1 MNKNRSGKTGRMPL
15 ISFINRYKK
24 QMSVVPLCAGLA
36 ACAEGPLQ
44 SHPITPVTATV
55 PSAVVST
62 MVQTIPM
69 PPSHAPGEYNTN
81 RPYVLG
87 QNDVIS
93 VSVYLHPELS
103 APSLGTQ
110 SANGGVMVT
119 SDGTVGLPL
128 VGNVKVG
135 GLTIPQAQQHIQDVY
150 STYINNPNVTVQL
163 VAPQS
168 LRYYLLGEFASPGVK
183 YPGHALDLLD
193 ALSLGGSVNLA
204 NADLY
209 QAYVAKGTQKLP
221 IDLHALLVDGDLSQN
236 IVLDSGD
243 TIVIPPSSTE
253 DAFVFGSVGKPGAV
267 PFEAGS
273 LSLLQ
278 ALSVADMDLTNYSA
292 SKLGQIHIIRSNGNR
307 ADFII
312 VNAAKIVDG
321 QALPFQLEPGDIVFV
336 PANGLASWNQVMNL
350 LLPSLNT
357 INSILNPFVSIKYL
371 STGTLY

>member
-1 MNKNRSGKTGRMPL
+1 MDHFRSGKSDCMPL
-15 ISFINRYKK
+15 MPLINRYKK
-24 QMSVVPLCAGLA
+24 QLSVVFLCMTLA
-36 ACAEGPLQ
+36 ACAEAPMQ
-44 SHPITPVTATV
+44 SHPVTPVTATV

-62 MVQTIPM
+62 MTQTIPM
-69 PPSHAPGEYNTN
+69 PPVHAPGEYNTN

-87 QNDVIS
+87 ASDVIS

-103 APSLGTQ
+103 APSLGASTGL
-110 SANGGVMVT
+110 GGVMVT

-128 VGNVKVG
+128 VGNIDVG
-135 GLTIPQAQQHIQDVY
+135 GLTITQAQERIQNAY
-150 STYINNPNVTVQL
+150 ATYINNPNVTVQL

-168 LRYYLLGEFASPGVK
+168 LRYYLLGEFSSPGVK

-209 QAYVAKGTQKLP
+209 QAYVAKGTHKLP
-221 IDLHALLVDGDLSQN
+221 VDLHALLVNGDLSQN

-267 PFEAGS
+267 PFQAGS

-292 SKLGQIHIIRSNGNR
+292 SKLGQIHIIRSNGNT
-307 ADFII
+307 AEFII

-321 QALPFQLEPGDIVFV
+321 EAMPFQLEPGDIVFV
-336 PANGLASWNQVMNL
+336 PPNGLASWNEVMNL

-357 INSILNPFVSIKYL
+357 VNSILNPFVSIKYL
-371 STGTLY
+371 STATPF

>member
-1 MNKNRSGKTGRMPL
+1 MDKIHSGKTDPMPFRSL
-15 ISFINRYKK
+15 VNRYKK
-24 QMSVVPLCAGLA
+24 QLSVVPLCIAVS
-36 ACAEGPLQ
+36 ACAEGPMQ
-44 SHPITPVTATV
+44 SHPVPPTTATV

-69 PPSHAPGEYNTN
+69 PPAHAPGEYNTN

-87 QNDVIS
+87 ANDVIS
-93 VSVYLHPELS
+93 ITVYLHPELS
-103 APSLGTQ
+103 APPLGSTTGI
-110 SANGGVMVT
+110 GGVMVT

-128 VGNVKVG
+128 VGNINLG
-135 GLTIPQAQQHIQDVY
+135 GLTIAQAQERIQNAY
-150 STYINNPNVTVQL
+150 STYINNPSVTVQL

-168 LRYYLLGEFASPGVK
+168 LRYYLLGEFGTPGVK
-183 YPGHALDLLD
+183 YPGHVLDLLD
-193 ALSLGGSVNLA
+193 ALSLGGSVNLS

-209 QAYVAKGTQKLP
+209 QAYVAKGTHKLP
-221 IDLHALLVDGDLSQN
+221 VDLHALLVDGDLSQN
-236 IVLDSGD
+236 IVLESGD

-267 PFEAGS
+267 PFQAGS

-292 SKLGQIHIIRSNGNR
+292 SKLGQVHIIRSNGNK
-307 ADFII
+307 AHFII
-312 VNAAKIVDG
+312 VNAGKIVKG
-321 QALPFQLEPGDIVFV
+321 EALPFQLQPGDIIFV
-336 PANGLASWNQVMNL
+336 PPNGLASWNQVMNL

-357 INSILNPFVSIKYL
+357 VNSILNPFVSIKYL

>member
-1 MNKNRSGKTGRMPL
+1 MHKIRSGITNRMPL
-15 ISFINRYKK
+15 MSLVKRYKK
-24 QMSVVPLCAGLA
+24 QLSVAPLCLALA
-36 ACAEGPLQ
+36 ACAEGPMQ
-44 SHPITPVTATV
+44 SHPVAEVTATV
-55 PSAVVST
+55 PSAVTST
-62 MVQTIPM
+62 MTQTIPM
-69 PPSHAPGEYNTN
+69 PPAHAPGEYNTN
-81 RPYVLG
+81 RAYLLG
-87 QNDVIS
+87 PSDVIS

-103 APSLGTQ
+103 APSLGAQTGI
-110 SANGGVMVT
+110 GGVMVT

-128 VGNVKVG
+128 VGNINVG
-135 GLTIPQAQQHIQDVY
+135 GLTITQAQQRIQDAY
-150 STYINNPNVTVQL
+150 TTYINTPNVTVQL

-168 LRYYLLGEFASPGVK
+168 LRYYLLGEFGSPGVK

-193 ALSLGGSVNLA
+193 ALSLGGSVNLS

-209 QAYVAKGTQKLP
+209 QAYVAKGTRKLP
-221 IDLHALLVDGDLSQN
+221 VDLHALLVDGDLRQN

-267 PFEAGS
+267 PFQAGS

-278 ALSVADMDLTNYSA
+278 ALSVADLDLTNYSA
-292 SKLGQIHIIRSNGNR
+292 SKLGQVHVIRSHGNS

-336 PANGLASWNQVMNL
+336 PPNGLASWNQVMNL

>member
-1 MNKNRSGKTGRMPL
+1 MYNIRSGKTLFTLL
-15 ISFINRYKK
+15 IKRYQK
-24 QMSVVPLCAGLA
+24 QLVAMSLCAVLG
-36 ACAEGPLQ
+36 ACAEGPMQ
-44 SHPITPVTATV
+44 SHPIPPVVATV
-55 PSAVVST
+55 PSAVISNMT
-62 MVQTIPM
+62 QTIPM
-69 PPSHAPGEYNTN
+69 PPAHTPGEYNET
-81 RPYVLG
+81 RPYQLG
-87 QNDVIS
+87 ASDVIS

-103 APSLGTQ
+103 APTLGTQ
-110 SANGGVMVT
+110 TGNGGVMVT
-119 SDGTVGLPL
+119 SDGTVSLPL
-128 VGNVKVG
+128 VGNINVG
-135 GLTIPQAQQHIQDVY
+135 GLTINQAQQRIQNAY

-168 LRYYLLGEFASPGVK
+168 LRYYLLGEFSSPGVK
-183 YPGHALDLLD
+183 YPGHALDLLN
-193 ALSLGGSVNLA
+193 ALSLGGSVDLA

-209 QAYVAKGTQKLP
+209 QAYVAKGTHKLP
-221 IDLHALLVDGDLSQN
+221 VDLHALLADGDLSQN

-267 PFEAGS
+267 PFQAGS

-292 SKLGQIHIIRSNGNR
+292 SKLAQVHIIRSHGNT
-307 ADFII
+307 ANFII
-312 VNAAKIVDG
+312 VDATKIVNG
-321 QALPFQLEPGDIVFV
+321 QALPFQLQPGDIVFV

-371 STGTLY
+371 STGVLY

>member
-1 MNKNRSGKTGRMPL
+1 MDHIRSGTTDRMPL
-15 ISFINRYKK
+15 IPLINRYKK
-24 QMSVVPLCAGLA
+24 QPLVVLFCMTLA
-36 ACAEGPLQ
+36 ACAEGPMQ
-44 SHPITPVTATV
+44 SHDIPSVTATV
-55 PSAVVST
+55 PSAIVST
-62 MVQTIPM
+62 QTQTIPM

-87 QNDVIS
+87 ASDVIS

-103 APSLGTQ
+103 APSLGAQ
-110 SANGGVMVT
+110 SGLGGVMVT

-128 VGNVKVG
+128 VGNIKVG
-135 GLTIPQAQQHIQDVY
+135 GLTITQAQQRIQSVY
-150 STYINNPNVTVQL
+150 ATYINNPNVTVQL

-168 LRYYLLGEFASPGVK
+168 LRYYLLGEFSSPGVK

-221 IDLHALLVDGDLSQN
+221 VDLHALLVNGDLSQN

-267 PFEAGS
+267 PFQAGS

-292 SKLGQIHIIRSNGNR
+292 SKLGQIHIIRSNGNT
-307 ADFII
+307 AHFII
-312 VNAAKIVDG
+312 VDAAKIVKG
-321 QALPFQLEPGDIVFV
+321 EAMPFQLEPGDIVFV
-336 PANGLASWNQVMNL
+336 PPNGLASWNQVMNL

-357 INSILNPFVSIKYL
+357 VNSILNPFVSIKYL
-371 STGTLY
+371 STGKLY

>member
-1 MNKNRSGKTGRMPL
+1 MDKNRSGKTGRMPL
-15 ISFINRYKK
+15 IPFINRYKK
-24 QMSVVPLCAGLA
+24 QLSVVPLCAGLA

-110 SANGGVMVT
+110 SSNGGVMVT

-209 QAYVAKGTQKLP
+209 QAYVAKGTQKVP
-221 IDLHALLVDGDLSQN
+221 VDLHALLVDGDLSQN

>member
-1 MNKNRSGKTGRMPL
+1 MDKMHSGKTDRMPFKSL
-15 ISFINRYKK
+15 VDRYKK
-24 QMSVVPLCAGLA
+24 QLSVVPLCIVVS
-36 ACAEGPLQ
+36 ACAEGPRQ
-44 SHPITPVTATV
+44 SHPVPLVTATI

-69 PPSHAPGEYNTN
+69 PPAHTPGEYNTN

-87 QNDVIS
+87 PNDVIS

-103 APSLGTQ
+103 APSLG
-110 SANGGVMVT
+110 SASPIGGVMVT

-135 GLTIPQAQQHIQDVY
+135 GLTITQAQKHVQDVY
-150 STYINNPNVTVQL
+150 ATFINNPSVTVQL

-168 LRYYLLGEFASPGVK
+168 LRYYLLGEFAQPGVK

-209 QAYVAKGTQKLP
+209 QAYVAKGTRKLP

-267 PFEAGS
+267 PFQAGS

-278 ALSVADMDLTNYSA
+278 ALSVADMDLLNYSA
-292 SKLGQIHIIRSNGNR
+292 SKLGQIHIIRSNGNK
-307 ADFII
+307 AQFI
-312 VNAAKIVDG
+312 VVDAGKIVQG

-336 PANGLASWNQVMNL
+336 PPNGLASWNQVMNL

-357 INSILNPFVSIKYL
+357 VNSILNPFVSIKYL

>member
-1 MNKNRSGKTGRMPL
+1 MDHIRSGMTGRMPL
-15 ISFINRYKK
+15 IPLINRYKK
-24 QMSVVPLCAGLA
+24 QPLVVLLCVALVG
-36 ACAEGPLQ
+36 CAEDPMQ
-44 SHPITPVTATV
+44 SHDIPSVTATV
-55 PSAVVST
+55 PSAVIST
-62 MVQTIPM
+62 MTQTIPM
-69 PPSHAPGEYNTN
+69 PPAHTPGEYNTN

-87 QNDVIS
+87 ASDVIS

-103 APSLGTQ
+103 APSLGAQ
-110 SANGGVMVT
+110 SGLGGVMVT

-128 VGNVKVG
+128 VGNIKVG
-135 GLTIPQAQQHIQDVY
+135 GLTITQAQERIQSVY
-150 STYINNPNVTVQL
+150 ATYINNPNVTVQL

-168 LRYYLLGEFASPGVK
+168 LRYYLLGEFSSPGVM

-209 QAYVAKGTQKLP
+209 QAYVAKGTRKLP
-221 IDLHALLVDGDLSQN
+221 VDLHALLVDGDLSQN

-267 PFEAGS
+267 PFQAGS

-292 SKLGQIHIIRSNGNR
+292 SKLGQIHIIRSNGNT
-307 ADFII
+307 AHFII
-312 VNAAKIVDG
+312 VDAAKIVDG
-321 QALPFQLEPGDIVFV
+321 QAMPFQLEPGDIVFV
-336 PANGLASWNQVMNL
+336 PPNGLASWNQIINL

-357 INSILNPFVSIKYL
+357 VNSVLNPFVAVKYL
-371 STGTLY
+371 STGTPF

>member
-1 MNKNRSGKTGRMPL
+1 MDNIRSGKKAAVSRAA
-15 ISFINRYKK
+15 YYAK
-24 QMSVVPLCAGLA
+24 QLSVVALCAGLA
-36 ACAEGPLQ
+36 ACAEGALQ
-44 SHPITPVTATV
+44 SHPIVNVSATV
-55 PSAVVST
+55 PSAVVSNMT
-62 MVQTIPM
+62 QTIPM
-69 PPSHAPGEYNTN
+69 PPPVHSPGQYNEN
-81 RPYVLG
+81 RPYELG

-103 APSLGTQ
+103 APALGSLG
-110 SANGGVMVT
+110 SNGGVMVT

-128 VGNVKVG
+128 VGNIKVS
-135 GLTIPQAQQHIQDVY
+135 GLTTSQAQRRIQDAY
-150 STYINNPNVTVQL
+150 ATYINNPNVTVQL
-163 VAPQS
+163 VSPQS
-168 LRYYLLGEFASPGVK
+168 LRYYLLGEFSAPGVK

-193 ALSLGGSVNLA
+193 ALSLGGTVNLA

-209 QAYVAKGTQKLP
+209 QAYIAKGTQKLP
-221 IDLHALLVDGDLSQN
+221 VDIHALLADGDLSQN
-236 IVLDSGD
+236 IMLESGD

-267 PFEAGS
+267 PFQAGS

-278 ALSVADMDLTNYSA
+278 ALSVTDMDLTNYSS
-292 SKLGQIHIIRSNGNR
+292 SKLKQIHIIRTHGNK
-307 ADFII
+307 ANFII
-312 VNAAKIVDG
+312 VDASKIVNG
-321 QALPFQLEPGDIVFV
+321 EAMPFQLEPGDIVFV

>member
-1 MNKNRSGKTGRMPL
+1 VVFHIIKIYYSSIMLQSRNVKDLLYLNGKICDKRQRDRGRGTNMDKTHSGKTDHMPFKSL
-15 ISFINRYKK
+15 VDRYKK
-24 QMSVVPLCAGLA
+24 QLSVVPLCFVVS
-36 ACAEGPLQ
+36 ACAEGAMQ
-44 SHPITPVTATV
+44 SHPVPSATATV
-55 PSAVVST
+55 PSAIVST

-69 PPSHAPGEYNTN
+69 PPAHTPGEYNTN

-87 QNDVIS
+87 PNDVIS

-103 APSLGTQ
+103 APSLGST
-110 SANGGVMVT
+110 AAIGGVMVT

-128 VGNVKVG
+128 VGNIKVG
-135 GLTIPQAQQHIQDVY
+135 GLTIAQAQQHIQNAY

-168 LRYYLLGEFASPGVK
+168 LRYYLLGEFATPGVK

-209 QAYVAKGTQKLP
+209 QAYVAKGTHKLP
-221 IDLHALLVDGDLSQN
+221 VDLHALLVNGDLSQN
-236 IVLDSGD
+236 IVLESGD

-267 PFEAGS
+267 PFQAGS

-292 SKLGQIHIIRSNGNR
+292 SKLGQMAIRRS
-307 ADFII
+307 
-312 VNAAKIVDG
+312 
-321 QALPFQLEPGDIVFV
+321 
-336 PANGLASWNQVMNL
+336 S
-350 LLPSLNT
+350 S
-357 INSILNPFVSIKYL
+357 L
-371 STGTLY
+371 STRTSW